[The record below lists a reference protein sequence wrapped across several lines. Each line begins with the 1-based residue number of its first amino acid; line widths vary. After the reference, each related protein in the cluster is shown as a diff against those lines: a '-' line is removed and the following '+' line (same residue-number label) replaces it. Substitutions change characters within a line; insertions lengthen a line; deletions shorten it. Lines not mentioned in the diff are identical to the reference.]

1 VVRSLVAAGGRR
13 INSFFRNRK
22 AKNMVQNGPEYTLG
36 ENAQM
41 SIIEIIE
48 EFFLDMTWYQSPPY
62 ERKN

>member
-1 VVRSLVAAGGRR
+1 VVRSLVATAGRR

-22 AKNMVQNGPEYTLG
+22 AKNTVQNGPEYTLS

-48 EFFLDMTWYQSPPY
+48 EFFLDMIWYQSPPY